1 MIAAL
6 QRLQQI
12 HEPQEMEGSLNAFMI
27 NGKRSELFMSHP
39 PLEKR
44 IEALR
49 SYKKIKNKGLNVIFS
64 PFYLYII

>member
-1 MIAAL
+1 
-6 QRLQQI
+6 
-12 HEPQEMEGSLNAFMI
+12 MI

-49 SYKKIKNKGLNVIFS
+49 NL
-64 PFYLYII
+64 

>member
-6 QRLQQI
+6 ERLKMS
-12 HEPQEMEGSLNAFMI
+12 HESTLQGQLTAFGI
-27 NGKRSELFMSHP
+27 NGKKTMGELFMSHP

-49 SYKKIKNKGLNVIFS
+49 NTASF
-64 PFYLYII
+64 

>member
-1 MIAAL
+1 MIMAL
-6 QRLQQI
+6 QRLQQL
-12 HEPQEMEGSLNAFMI
+12 HEPQNLEGSLNAFMI

-49 SYKKIKNKGLNVIFS
+49 NL
-64 PFYLYII
+64 

>member
-1 MIAAL
+1 MLAAL
-6 QRLQQI
+6 RRLQQI

-49 SYKKIKNKGLNVIFS
+49 SL
-64 PFYLYII
+64 

>member
-1 MIAAL
+1 MPL
-6 QRLQQI
+6 W
-12 HEPQEMEGSLNAFMI
+12 I

-49 SYKKIKNKGLNVIFS
+49 NL
-64 PFYLYII
+64 